1 MIIDTHCHIDLFQ
14 NPEKVLQECIMADMT
29 VISMTN
35 LPSHFEMGYPHFRN
49 LKRIRL
55 ALGMH
60 PLFAESHE
68 KEFNLFLK
76 NLSKTSYIG
85 EIGLDFSR
93 EGYSTKSLQIETF
106 TKILENVT
114 GKKKLLSIHS
124 RRAEKEV
131 LELLKKFKINS
142 AIFHWYSGPL
152 GLIDEIVNAGYYF
165 SINSAMT
172 ESENGKKIILRIP
185 RERILVETDSPFVEY
200 QGRQIRPTDSKL
212 IYNNISKLWGKN
224 IEETQYIINSN
235 FNVLI
240 NAIKL

>member
-14 NPEKVLQECIMADMT
+14 NPEKILQECITADMAL
-29 VISMTN
+29 ISMTN
-35 LPSHFEMGYPHFRN
+35 LPSHFEMGYPHFRK

-60 PLFAESHE
+60 PLFAESHK
-68 KEFNLFLK
+68 KEFSLFLK

-114 GKKKLLSIHS
+114 GEKKLLSIHS

-131 LELLKKFKINS
+131 LELLKKFRINS

-200 QGRQIRPTDSKL
+200 QGKQMKPIDSNV

-224 IEETQYIINSN
+224 IEETQSVINSN
-235 FNVLI
+235 FRHLI
-240 NAIKL
+240 NNLK